1 MTKTFKSFDDIL
13 WFSMVNMIEKEPI
26 AAIVGVGRSKFGE
39 LWYDNPEKL
48 LVEAGLRCIESVDGG
63 LGRRD
68 IQACFFGSF
77 LYQITNKLG
86 LIPGYMARELGLNI
100 PISMTEAA
108 CASGGSALF
117 NACVAI
123 KSGKYDIV
131 LVGGFEKMT
140 DRSEKISDDLMFAAD
155 PHEFD
160 AGFTFPGLYAA
171 MMSRYLYEYGDE
183 AGRCLDALAMVSCK
197 NHHHAMGNEYAHF
210 HREFTVEEVK
220 NSTLVADPIRLL
232 HCSPVSDGAATLILT
247 GPERA
252 KEYTDNPVYIVASQQ
267 ATDDVSL
274 YTRDSLTSIKASR
287 LAIDAAL
294 NEAGMDIS
302 QIPLAEV
309 HDCFSIEEC
318 LFLEDSGFYE
328 KGGGWEGIYES
339 YEEYEGSKHIPYIN
353 GDSSLTVNPGGGLK
367 ADGHPVGA
375 TGVRQVCE
383 GYSQLREEAG
393 DNQVDSDDGIEDV
406 LCHNIGGT
414 GGIATVHI
422 LRRPK

>member
-1 MTKTFKSFDDIL
+1 
-13 WFSMVNMIEKEPI
+13 MIDREPI
-26 AAIVGVGRSKFGE
+26 AAIVGVGRSRFGE

-48 LVEAGLRCIESVDGG
+48 LVEAGLSCIESVDRG
-63 LGRRD
+63 LGRKD

-86 LIPGYMARELGLNI
+86 LIPGYMSRELGLNI

-123 KSGKYDIV
+123 KSGKFDTV

-140 DRSEKISDDLMFAAD
+140 DRYDKISDDLMFAAD

-160 AGFTFPGLYAA
+160 AGFTFPGLYAT
-171 MMSRYLYEYGDE
+171 MMSRYLYEHGDE
-183 AGRCLDALAMVSCK
+183 AERCLDALAMVSCK

-210 HREFTVEEVK
+210 HREFTVEDVR

-232 HCSPVSDGAATLILT
+232 HCSPVSDGAATLVLT
-247 GPERA
+247 SPERA
-252 KEYTDNPVYIVASQQ
+252 REFTDTPIYVVASQQ

-274 YTRDSLTSIKASR
+274 YTRDSMTSIKASR
-287 LAIDAAL
+287 LVVGAAL
-294 NEAGMDIS
+294 SEAGMDIS
-302 QIPLAEV
+302 DITLAEV
-309 HDCFSIEEC
+309 HDCFTIEEC
-318 LFLEDSGFYE
+318 LFLEDSGFYKRGE
-328 KGGGWEGIYES
+328 GWKGIYDS
-339 YEEYEGSKHIPYIN
+339 YSEYEGSKHIPYIN
-353 GDSSLTVNPGGGLK
+353 GDSMLTVNPGGGLK

-375 TGVRQVCE
+375 TGVRQICE
-383 GYSQLREEAG
+383 GFEQLRGEAS
-393 DNQVDSDDGIEDV
+393 DNQVECDEEIDNI

-422 LRRPK
+422 LRRTS